1 MAEDKQALNLWDEL
15 PWIPCIQDGV
25 SRRHTLKSLFDQ
37 AEKIT
42 DLDIGSATKRTSL
55 WLTLISFCASAV
67 IREDL
72 DIDDWSLNQVRDYLE
87 VHREWFNLKGERRAF
102 FQQPLN
108 KRLLEKKK
116 SSIYTLE
123 PEEESGN
130 NQSFFT
136 QSWDPLL
143 EPYSP
148 EKLALCLMEA
158 HWFGVGGLGG
168 GYPKAK
174 ENFKDCPAAR
184 PLVVIIKG
192 KNLVET
198 LNENVTALFPRN
210 IKPLKRKAFIPI
222 WEREDSGFSLVEG
235 TVDLG
240 ALPIYL
246 TMGCHRNIQLEWEGT
261 GARYVRNARGLAA
274 DDEAIGRFS
283 LFSTVR
289 DDTGMVRKI
298 KADPKRD
305 VWRDLHSIL
314 AHLNF
319 RHSPYEFGELRT
331 HFVLEIV
338 GLVAN
343 QAKISGVVQSVFSL
357 PKVFLLGDDEKEVL
371 LGHMHSCLQHFE
383 KQSRIMWAR
392 LSEAAERGLQT
403 PTKRADKGVVR
414 SMLDRSAAFDTY
426 WDRCSVHFYQ
436 KTLPGLMQDPLLA
449 VQAANK
455 EAYKNRKHGE
465 RIFLGEFPKGPRWY
479 KAAGFLHAETKRK
492 NREVKLVN

>member
-1 MAEDKQALNLWDEL
+1 MAEVKQTLNLWDEL

-25 SRRHTLKSLFDQ
+25 RRMHTLKSLLEH
-37 AEKIT
+37 AREIT

-55 WLTLISFCASAV
+55 WLTLISFCAAAV

-72 DIDDWSLNQVRDYLE
+72 DIYDFLPSQVRDYLE
-87 VHREWFNLKGERRAF
+87 AHREWFDLKGERRAF

-108 KRLLEKKK
+108 MRLLEKKK

-136 QSWDPLL
+136 QNWDPLL
-143 EPYSP
+143 EPYLP

-184 PLVVIIKG
+184 PLVVVIKG
-192 KNLVET
+192 ENLEET
-198 LNENVTALFPRN
+198 LKENVAALFPGE
-210 IKPLKRKAFIPI
+210 IKPLKKNDFIPI
-222 WEREDSGFSLVEG
+222 WEHEDSGLSLVEG
-235 TVDLG
+235 AVDIG

-261 GARYVRNARGLAA
+261 VARYVRNARGLPV
-274 DDEAIGRFS
+274 DDEAIGGFS

-289 DDTGMVRKI
+289 DEAGVIRKV

-319 RHSPYEFGELRT
+319 KKTPYDFGKLRT
-331 HFVLEIV
+331 YFVLEIV

-357 PKVFLLGDDEKEVL
+357 PEAFLSGGNEKLVL
-371 LGHMHSCLQHFE
+371 LGQMGKCLQHFE